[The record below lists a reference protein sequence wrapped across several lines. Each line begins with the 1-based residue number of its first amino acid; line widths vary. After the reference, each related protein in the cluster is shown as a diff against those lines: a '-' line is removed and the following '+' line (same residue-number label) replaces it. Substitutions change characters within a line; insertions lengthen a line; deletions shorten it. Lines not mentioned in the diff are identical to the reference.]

1 MVIRITPSRLM
12 KFAAV
17 KSRKGMS
24 DTKSSNTSSPQSHSW
39 GPTAIAAGIL
49 SIVGMGDALIYVVLP
64 VNAETFGVSLFWV
77 GVLLAANR
85 LIRIVG
91 YGPIASVTQRYGPRK
106 IAIVAATTAAA
117 STFMYWLFTGG
128 WLLLGARILW
138 GLSFAA
144 LSLAAY
150 AYAISHTA
158 KAGSRVG
165 VSWSIRQIGPGFAL
179 LIGSWLAGVL
189 GPRDVFFVLGI
200 LALPGILLATALPK
214 EESRSEP
221 KKGQWLP
228 KPLPYDLFFFI
239 VGFAVDGFFAMTI
252 TIILAKTTTLGA
264 AMLAG
269 GVILSI
275 RRFTEVLLAPLGGW
289 FGDRYGTDRMLF
301 VFTIIVAAGFAILS
315 LDYVYIGAGAIIVGR
330 AVLAAIGPAE
340 VAHRHSKDT
349 TLHRIAV
356 MQTWR
361 DFGAAVGPLM
371 AGLLLA
377 QVSMQWLNGG
387 IAVIIALGVFLQRR
401 P

>member
-1 MVIRITPSRLM
+1 
-12 KFAAV
+12 
-17 KSRKGMS
+17 MS
-24 DTKSSNTSSPQSHSW
+24 IQPTSSPPSRKSHSW
-39 GPTAIAAGIL
+39 GPTAIAAGVL
-49 SIVGMGDALIYVVLP
+49 STVGMGDALIYVVLP
-64 VNAETFGVSLFWV
+64 VNADAFGVSLFWV

-91 YGPIASVTQRYGPRK
+91 YGPIASIMQRFGPRN
-106 IAIVAATTAAA
+106 IAIIAATTAAA

-150 AYAISHTA
+150 AYAISHKA
-158 KAGSRVG
+158 RAGSRVG
-165 VSWSIRQIGPGFAL
+165 VSWSIRQIGPAFSL
-179 LIGSWLAGVL
+179 LFGSWLAGVI
-189 GPRDVFFVLGI
+189 GPREIFFVLGV

-214 EESRSEP
+214 EESRPTPTKS
-221 KKGQWLP
+221 QWLP
-228 KPLPYDLFFFI
+228 KPKLYDLFFFI

-252 TIILAKTTTLGA
+252 TIMLAKTTTLGA

-289 FGDRYGTDRMLF
+289 FGDRYGTNRMLF
-301 VFTIIVAAGFAILS
+301 AFTIIVAAGFAVLS
-315 LDYVYIGAGAIIVGR
+315 LDYVYVGATAIIVGR

-340 VAHRHSKDT
+340 VAHRHSEDT

-377 QVSMQWLNGG
+377 QVSINWLNGG
-387 IAVIIALGVFLQRR
+387 IAIIVFLGLWLQRR